1 MSIVKLYDF
10 SSLDDERGSLVV
22 LDKPSGI
29 PFEIKRV
36 YYLFGTKGG
45 ISRGFHAHKKLHQIA
60 ICISGRCRMVVD
72 DGINKEDFLMES
84 PSIGIDIPPMIW
96 HEMHDFSVD
105 CVLLVVASNEYV
117 EADYIRDYDSFK
129 KASNL

>member
-10 SSLDDERGSLVV
+10 STLNDERGSLVV

-36 YYLFGTKGG
+36 YYLFGTTGG

-60 ICISGRCRMVVD
+60 ICISGHCRMVVD

-84 PSIGIDIPPMIW
+84 PSIGIDLPPMLW
-96 HEMHDFSVD
+96 HEMHDFSAD
-105 CVLLVVASNEYV
+105 CVLLVVASNEYD

>member
-10 SSLDDERGSLVV
+10 STLDDERGSLVV

-36 YYLFGTKGG
+36 YYLFGATGG

-60 ICISGRCRMVVD
+60 ICISGHCRMVVD

-105 CVLLVVASNEYV
+105 CVLLVVASNEYD